1 VKRNIYIIIPLL
13 LSLALPGIGS
23 IVYVSEVNNSY
34 PFIYKWIATSTFL
47 FFLWQV
53 LVFSWKIKSIIRR
66 TIYLIVGI
74 LLYVVLLTF
83 ISETIGFRENDAL
96 DVKEIVRIIFLI
108 SIFLTIQYGL
118 NSQKKIETLKT
129 EKEKL
134 LKENYMAQLQSL
146 RSQMDPHF
154 LFNSLNTLRSMVNKN
169 HKNSEEFI
177 LNLSNIYRSTLQHKN
192 NNTLPLNEELSFLN
206 SYLQLMKC
214 RNDKAIKF
222 SLPNS
227 DSDYSNYS
235 LPSFGLQSVVEN
247 CFKHNSM
254 SSKRPLNIQITLTD
268 NNYIQVANNIQEK
281 LTENEGSKLGLDLLE
296 RRYKL
301 LGYEKG
307 VVVEKGKENFVVK
320 LKLIP
325 SS

>member
-1 VKRNIYIIIPLL
+1 MKRNIYIIIPLL
-13 LSLALPGIGS
+13 LSAALPGIGS
-23 IVYVSEVNNSY
+23 IVYVGEVNNSY
-34 PFIYKWIATSTFL
+34 PFIFKWIYTSTFL
-47 FFLWQV
+47 FCLWQV
-53 LVFSWKIKSIIRR
+53 LVVSWKIKSIIKR

-74 LLYVVLLTF
+74 FLFAVLLTF
-83 ISETIGFRENDAL
+83 ISENIGFRENDTL
-96 DVKEIVRIIFLI
+96 DVKEIIRMIFVIL
-108 SIFLTIQYGL
+108 IFLTIQYGL
-118 NSQKKIETLKT
+118 NSQKRIETLKT

-169 HKNSEEFI
+169 HENSEEFI

-192 NNTLPLNEELSFLN
+192 NNTLSLTKELSFLN
-206 SYLQLMKC
+206 SYLQLMKS
-214 RNDKAIKF
+214 RNDKAIEF
-222 SLPNS
+222 SIPIS

-254 SSKRPLNIQITLTD
+254 SSKRPLKIKITLAD
-268 NNYIQVANNIQEK
+268 DNYIQVSNNIQEK
-281 LTENEGSKLGLDLLE
+281 LTQNEGSKLGLDLLE

-307 VVVEKGKENFVVK
+307 VVVEKGKEDFIVK